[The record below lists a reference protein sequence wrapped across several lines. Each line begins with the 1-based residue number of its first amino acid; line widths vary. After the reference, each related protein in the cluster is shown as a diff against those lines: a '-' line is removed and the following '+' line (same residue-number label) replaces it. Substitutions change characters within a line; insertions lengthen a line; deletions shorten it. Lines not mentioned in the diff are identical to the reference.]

1 LRGNLIKYQNNL
13 NIPALNPNKL
23 SEEKEMIEK
32 VKPLWVEPNM
42 EAEFEKGFPFKVR
55 IIN

>member
-1 LRGNLIKYQNNL
+1 M
-13 NIPALNPNKL
+13 LNPNKS

-32 VKPLWVEPNM
+32 VKYLWAEPNM

-55 IIN
+55 ITNTQTYLILKSFPRFIR